1 MTSHVGN
8 DPDNL
13 LFSSKPHDW
22 LSKTLPQ
29 GWKHQ
34 GCSLQLAWHLWAR
47 ACAALSCTQLHSQ
60 SLSKWIGYNRI
71 RYITRM
77 YYCVLWTP
85 DILGISEFSFM
96 VKLLAVFQP
105 EKVSRD
111 TQWILAALSESGTI
125 RSTLVVRV
133 TANWI
138 SLLPPNMKYL
148 ATRNKGPQVLRPCM
162 TG

>member
-1 MTSHVGN
+1 
-8 DPDNL
+8 
-13 LFSSKPHDW
+13 
-22 LSKTLPQ
+22 
-29 GWKHQ
+29 
-34 GCSLQLAWHLWAR
+34 
-47 ACAALSCTQLHSQ
+47 
-60 SLSKWIGYNRI
+60 
-71 RYITRM
+71 
-77 YYCVLWTP
+77 
-85 DILGISEFSFM
+85 M